1 MGQITQMNVWEDD
14 QALFFKLAHIQAPAG
29 FFGPGPFGLPP
40 YKYAAT
46 PFIPIYTFFGLN
58 PMAFFAYLLAVY
70 LITTIVIYKTFKFV
84 LGENGGKVTAFF
96 FACSYITSEAFFRMA
111 NSMTTSLS
119 IILACLILASY
130 WKFFKTQ
137 KYLYYFLSVFL
148 FFLSLEFAMSRMH
161 YFFAVIILFEFIF
174 LTLKNGWRSIIP
186 SLLRLL
192 PYALIFYN
200 YLIIGGDNRTG
211 NVVSTAKALLQGQ
224 FFLLYGFFASFNN
237 LILPDWFIKIFFY
250 NNQPKLLILG
260 KYIPVFILGLVLLVC
275 SVFWLILKRFKGVK
289 FLLPVFFI
297 FNIGL
302 FIYLHEIF
310 STPLLYITTASDA
323 YKGALGGV
331 ILILSFLT
339 LSVINRKKLYL
350 FFLLWLLG
358 NLAAYSAYTPTVGY
372 TTVERYAAHSFFALV
387 AIVGL
392 IFSSLPI
399 NKQRGVGLFLV
410 IFLGL
415 GNAYNSYLYQKSIVQ
430 NRSLPTKTFFKD
442 FKKYVPNLKSGDL
455 VFIDVDKEARHLYK
469 DSIGAAMMPDTTAFA
484 WRYSIDRYDFKLTSD
499 FNDFIKLATES
510 GQLSKIHTFW
520 YSKQGLVDTTSD
532 LSNYLTKNLKFTQP
546 QTDLPKTSKIEIKKD
561 EEKSLY
567 NQGDVLINLKEPI
580 KSSIPIKLS
589 LNIAANLLL
598 DEATFP
604 LIKKGSREEDVNL
617 WSDASLREL
626 AFGYQREKQDFY
638 QSSTLEVS
646 SEWNER
652 KRENLLDKDPNTAW
666 QSDRI
671 KWDDSFSFIKIKLSS
686 VQTIDRIAWV
696 NGFALTTPTNITIQ
710 SSVDGVNWED
720 LTNYKSIKKIED
732 NEIKIIDFK
741 PITTEYLRMVITE
754 TITGDSPAIAEIWPI
769 QSKFSKLNIQEAER
783 FNEDPFLTIPN
794 YRIYLDSLANIA
806 NIGKAHIY
814 WEKNSGTGWQTT
826 VDASI
831 PIIYDSKVHQYQ
843 IKIPP
848 GGTQMSKLLISN
860 ITIPGLL
867 ELKSIQLEPSY
878 ND

>member
-58 PMAFFAYLLAVY
+58 PTAFFTYLLVVY
-70 LITTIVIYKTFKFV
+70 LITTIVIYKTFKFI

-111 NSMTTSLS
+111 NSMTTNLS

-137 KYLYYFLSVFL
+137 KYIYYFLSVFL

-161 YFFAVIILFEFIF
+161 YFFAVIILFELIF
-174 LTLKNGWRSIIP
+174 LTFKNTWRSIIP

-192 PYALIFYN
+192 PPALVFYN
-200 YLIIGGDNRTG
+200 YLIIGGDHRTG
-211 NVVSTAKALLQGQ
+211 NVVDTARSLLQGQ

-250 NNQPKLLILG
+250 SNQPKIIISG
-260 KYIPVFILGLVLLVC
+260 KYIPVFILVLVLLVC
-275 SVFWLILKRFKGVK
+275 SVFGLILKRFKRAR
-289 FLLPVFFI
+289 FLLPIFFI
-297 FNIGL
+297 LNIGL

-323 YKGALGGV
+323 YRGALGGV
-331 ILILSFLT
+331 ILTLAFLT
-339 LSVINRKKLYL
+339 LSVIKQKKLYL

-387 AIVGL
+387 AIAGL

-399 NKQRGVGLFLV
+399 NRQGGVGLFLV

-415 GNAYNSYLYQKSIVQ
+415 GNAYNSYLYQKNIVQ
-430 NRSLPTKTFFKD
+430 NRSLPTKAFFAD
-442 FKKYVPNLKSGDL
+442 FKKYIPNLKAGDI
-455 VFIDVDKEARHLYK
+455 VFIDVDKDARHIYK

-484 WRYSIDRYDFKLTSD
+484 WRYNIDRYDFKLTSD
-499 FNDFIKLATES
+499 FNDFVKLATES
-510 GQLSKIHTFW
+510 GKMSQIHSFW
-520 YSKQGLVDTTSD
+520 YSKQGLVDTTLD
-532 LSNYLTKNLKFTQP
+532 LSSYLTKNLNLTQP
-546 QTDLPKTSKIEIKKD
+546 QTDLPKISKIEIKKN
-561 EEKSLY
+561 EEKSFY
-567 NQGDVLINLKEPI
+567 SQGDILINFKEPV
-580 KSSIPIKLS
+580 KSSIPIRLS
-589 LNIAANLLL
+589 LELVANFFL
-598 DEATFP
+598 DKITFP
-604 LIKKGSREEDVNL
+604 LIKKDSREEDVIL
-617 WSDASLREL
+617 WSDPSLREL

-638 QSSTLEVS
+638 QSSSFEVS

-652 KRENLLDKDPNTAW
+652 KRENLFDKDPNTAW

-671 KWDDSFSFIKIKLSS
+671 KWDNNLSFIKIKLSS
-686 VQTIDRIAWV
+686 VQIIDRIAWI

-710 SSVDGVNWED
+710 SSIDGVNWED
-720 LTNYKSIKKIED
+720 LTNFKSIKKIED
-732 NEIKIIDFK
+732 NEIRIIDFK
-741 PITTEYLRMVITE
+741 PTQTEYLRILITE

-783 FNEDPFLTIPN
+783 FIKDPFLTIPN
-794 YRIYLDSLANIA
+794 YRIYLDSLDSIA
-806 NIGKAHIY
+806 SIGKAHIY
-814 WEKNSGTGWQTT
+814 WEKNSSSGWQTT
-826 VDASI
+826 VDALI

-843 IKIPP
+843 VKIPP
-848 GGTQMSKLLISN
+848 GGTQILKLLISN
-860 ITIPGLL
+860 ITIPGEL
-867 ELKSIQLEPSY
+867 EVKNIKIEPFY
-878 ND
+878 D